1 MEVGCKAIT
10 ATSSEVEVIAWLVDV
25 ALAAMTAH
33 SVRHMMVVETLI
45 KITAE
50 VVAHCCSN
58 MDSFEVAT
66 IRILVVILA
75 ASYTVVANQGC

>member
-1 MEVGCKAIT
+1 MEVGYKAIS
-10 ATSSEVEVIAWLVDV
+10 ATSSVAEVIAWLVDV

-33 SVRHMMVVETLI
+33 SVRHMMVETPI

-50 VVAHCCSN
+50 VVAYCCSN

-66 IRILVVILA
+66 IRTLVVILA
-75 ASYTVVANQGC
+75 ASYTVVANRGC